1 MLYIIWMILN
11 ALGQIF
17 RNIRV
22 NRLPGSNYM
31 IHNYIIL
38 FNIKIYHIILYK
50 ICLEFTGEGDE
61 VFDAESF
68 GAKVEDRVGE
78 EVREGFR

>member
-1 MLYIIWMILN
+1 MI
-11 ALGQIF
+11 Q
-17 RNIRV
+17 
-22 NRLPGSNYM
+22 
-31 IHNYIIL
+31 NYIIL

-50 ICLEFTGEGDE
+50 NCLEFTGETDE